1 MTAILQTQAGK
12 NEWALDQVVLSTEV
26 TKKTAEDVDAPSKE
40 GSYIFGLSME
50 GARWDGAVGSVNNS
64 LPKEMFFEMPV
75 MLCKAIPVDKAEFKD
90 DFLCPVYKTQTR
102 GHTYVWKANLRTK
115 KPAADWIMGGVALL
129 MDVVK

>member
-1 MTAILQTQAGK
+1 MA
-12 NEWALDQVVLSTEV
+12 
-26 TKKTAEDVDAPSKE
+26 SKD
-40 GSYIFGLSME
+40 GNFIFGLSME
-50 GARWDGAVGSVNNS
+50 GARWDPAGGSVATS

-75 MLCKAIPVDKAEFKD
+75 MLCKAIPVDKADFKD
-90 DFLCPVYKTQTR
+90 DFLCPVYKTQSR